1 MPIVYFYSMA
11 VVLAV
16 LVLLSVV
23 NLVVGVLSIVTGRS
37 YFPAW
42 TRRLRRRTPASVEDE
57 RMLGMSLTL
66 GAVFGLVMFMQ
77 IGLLVIFTT
86 TGWPGPHTTATTV
99 AMMTGLVV
107 FLFVDLLLIGGSAA
121 VGFRVRT
128 VDGRPDRLLAEGEP
142 GAPST

>member
-11 VVLAV
+11 VLLVV

-23 NLVVGVLSIVTGRS
+23 NLVVGIVTGRS

-77 IGLLVIFTT
+77 IGLLALFITA
-86 TGWPGPHTTATTV
+86 GWPGPHTTATTM
-99 AMMTGLVV
+99 AMLSGLVV

-128 VDGRPDRLLAEGEP
+128 VDGRPDRLSAEGEP